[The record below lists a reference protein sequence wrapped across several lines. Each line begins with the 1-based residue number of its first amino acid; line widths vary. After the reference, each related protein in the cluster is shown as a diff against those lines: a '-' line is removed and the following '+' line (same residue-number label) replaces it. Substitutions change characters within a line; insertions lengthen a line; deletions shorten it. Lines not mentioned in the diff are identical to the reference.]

1 MQRTLSDKKPMLKR
15 IRNIH
20 FVGIGGIGMS
30 GIAEVLHNLG
40 HRVTGSDLKKTSI
53 TEHLESLDIKVTEGH
68 KPENVEGADIVVYS
82 SAVKSSNPE
91 LVRARERKIPIIR
104 RAEMLG
110 ELMRMKYGI
119 GIAGTHGKTTT
130 AWMTGRVLTQGGLDP
145 TIIVG
150 GRIRS
155 LGTNAKL
162 GNSEFLVAE
171 ADEFDRSFLQL
182 IPTVAVVT
190 NIETD
195 HLDCYKD
202 LAQIKSAFLEF
213 VNRVPF
219 YGTVILCLDEPGLQS
234 IIPEVKKPLVTY
246 GLSPDA
252 AVQASQVH
260 FQGFSS
266 SFNLCYRGEN
276 LGGIRLRVPGVHN
289 IKNALAAAAVGLEL
303 QIKFEKIKKALE
315 EFSGVHRRFEVK
327 GTVRGITIVD
337 DYAHHPTEIAASL
350 KAARDGWSNR
360 IVSVFQPHLYSRTR
374 DFHQDFGRALS
385 VSDVIV
391 VTDIYPAREAPIPE
405 VSGELVA
412 AAARK
417 RGHPAVTYIREKA
430 EIAGYLLQ
438 ITRPGDLV
446 ITFGA
451 GDIWKTAEEFLNLLK
466 RG

>member
-1 MQRTLSDKKPMLKR
+1 MLKR
-15 IRNIH
+15 TRNIH

-53 TEHLESLDIKVTEGH
+53 TDHLESLGIKITEGH
-68 KPENVEGADIVVYS
+68 SPENVEGAQIVIYS
-82 SAVKSSNPE
+82 SAVEPSNPE
-91 LVRARERKIPIIR
+91 LVRAKETNIPIIR

-162 GNSEFLVAE
+162 GNSEFLVTE

-190 NIETD
+190 NIETE

-202 LAQIKSAFLEF
+202 LAQIKAAFLEF

-246 GLSPDA
+246 GLGPDA
-252 AVQASQVH
+252 AVQASRIC
-260 FQGFSS
+260 FRGFSS
-266 SFNLCYRGEN
+266 SFSLCYRGEE
-276 LGGIRLRVPGVHN
+276 LGDIRLQVPGVHN

-303 QIKFEKIKKALE
+303 EIEFEKIKKALE
-315 EFSGVHRRFEVK
+315 EFSGVHRRFEMK
-327 GTVRGITIVD
+327 GTVREITVVD

-350 KAARDGWSNR
+350 KAARDGWSKR
-360 IVSVFQPHLYSRTR
+360 IISVFQPHLFSRTR
-374 DFHQDFGRALS
+374 DFHRDFGRVLS
-385 VSDVIV
+385 ASDVIV
-391 VTDIYPAREAPIPE
+391 VTDIYPARETPIPG

-412 AAARK
+412 TAARES
-417 RGHPAVTYIREKA
+417 GHQAVSYVPEK
-430 EIAGYLLQ
+430 EKIAKHLLQ
-438 ITRPGDLV
+438 IAQPGDLI

-451 GDIWKTAEEFLNLLK
+451 GDIWKTAEEFLRLLRK
-466 RG
+466 G

>member
-1 MQRTLSDKKPMLKR
+1 MQRILSKKTMLKR

-53 TEHLESLDIKVTEGH
+53 TDHLESLGIKITEGH
-68 KPENVEGADIVVYS
+68 SPENIEGAQIVIYS
-82 SAVKSSNPE
+82 SAVEPSNPE
-91 LVRARERKIPIIR
+91 LVRAKETNIPIIR

-162 GNSEFLVAE
+162 GNSEFLVTE

-190 NIETD
+190 NIETE
-195 HLDCYKD
+195 HLDCYK
-202 LAQIKSAFLEF
+202 
-213 VNRVPF
+213 
-219 YGTVILCLDEPGLQS
+219 
-234 IIPEVKKPLVTY
+234 PEVKKPLVTY
-246 GLSPDA
+246 GLGPDA
-252 AVQASQVH
+252 AVQASRIC
-260 FQGFSS
+260 FRGFSS
-266 SFNLCYRGEN
+266 SFSLCYRGEE
-276 LGGIRLRVPGVHN
+276 LGDIRLQVPGVHN

-303 QIKFEKIKKALE
+303 EIEFEKIKKALE
-315 EFSGVHRRFEVK
+315 EFSGVHRRFEMK
-327 GTVRGITIVD
+327 GTIREITVVD

-350 KAARDGWSNR
+350 RAARDGWSKR
-360 IVSVFQPHLYSRTR
+360 IVSVFQPHLFSRTR
-374 DFHQDFGRALS
+374 DFHRDFGRVLS
-385 VSDVIV
+385 ASDVIV
-391 VTDIYPAREAPIPE
+391 VTDIYPARETPIPG
-405 VSGELVA
+405 VSGELIA
-412 AAARK
+412 TAARES
-417 RGHPAVTYIREKA
+417 GHQAVSYVPEK
-430 EIAGYLLQ
+430 EKIAKHLLQ
-438 ITRPGDLV
+438 IAQPGDLI

-451 GDIWKTAEEFLNLLK
+451 GDIWKTAEEFLRLLRK
-466 RG
+466 G

>member
-1 MQRTLSDKKPMLKR
+1 MLRR

-40 HRVTGSDLKKTSI
+40 QRVTGSDLKKTSI
-53 TEHLESLDIKVTEGH
+53 TDHLESLGIRITEGH
-68 KPENVEGADIVVYS
+68 SPENVEEAQVVIYS
-82 SAVKSSNPE
+82 SAVEPSNPE
-91 LVRARERKIPIIR
+91 LVRAKETNIPIIR

-119 GIAGTHGKTTT
+119 GISGTHGKTTT
-130 AWMTGRVLTQGGLDP
+130 AWMTGRVLTEGGLDP

-162 GNSEFLVAE
+162 GHSEFLVTE

-190 NIETD
+190 NIETE

-202 LAQIKSAFLEF
+202 LAQIKAAFLEF

-246 GLSPDA
+246 GLGLDA
-252 AVQASQVH
+252 TVQASRIR
-260 FQGFSS
+260 FRGFSS
-266 SFNLCYRGEN
+266 SFNLCYRGEE
-276 LGGIRLRVPGVHN
+276 LGDIQLQVPGVHN

-303 QIKFEKIKKALE
+303 EIEFEKIKKALE
-315 EFSGVHRRFEVK
+315 EFSGVHRRFEIK
-327 GTVRGITIVD
+327 GTVRGITVVD

-350 KAARDGWSNR
+350 KAARDGWSKR
-360 IVSVFQPHLYSRTR
+360 IVAVFQPHLFSRTR
-374 DFHQDFGRALS
+374 DFHRDFGRVLS
-385 VSDVIV
+385 ASDLMV
-391 VTDIYPAREAPIPE
+391 VTDIYPARETPIPG

-412 AAARK
+412 IAARES
-417 RGHPAVTYIREKA
+417 GHQAVSYVPERER
-430 EIAGYLLQ
+430 IAKHLLQ
-438 ITRPGDLV
+438 IVRPGDL
-446 ITFGA
+446 IMTFGA
-451 GDIWKTAEEFLNLLK
+451 GDIWKTAEEFLKLLK
-466 RG
+466 KG

>member
-1 MQRTLSDKKPMLKR
+1 MQRILSKKTMLRR

-53 TEHLESLDIKVTEGH
+53 TDHLESLGIKITEGH
-68 KPENVEGADIVVYS
+68 SPENVEGAQIVIYS
-82 SAVKSSNPE
+82 SAVEPSNPE
-91 LVRARERKIPIIR
+91 LVRAKETNIPIIR

-162 GNSEFLVAE
+162 GNSEFLVTE

-190 NIETD
+190 NIETE

-202 LAQIKSAFLEF
+202 LAQIKAAFLEF

-246 GLSPDA
+246 GLGPDA
-252 AVQASQVH
+252 AVQASRIC
-260 FQGFSS
+260 FRGFSS
-266 SFNLCYRGEN
+266 SFSLCYRGEE
-276 LGGIRLRVPGVHN
+276 LGDIRLQVPGVHN

-303 QIKFEKIKKALE
+303 EIEFEKIKKALE
-315 EFSGVHRRFEVK
+315 EFSGVHRRFEMK
-327 GTVRGITIVD
+327 GTVREITVVD

-350 KAARDGWSNR
+350 KAARDGWSKR
-360 IVSVFQPHLYSRTR
+360 IVSVFQPHLFSRTR
-374 DFHQDFGRALS
+374 DFHRDFGRVLAA
-385 VSDVIV
+385 SDVIV
-391 VTDIYPAREAPIPE
+391 VTDIYPAREAPIPG

-412 AAARK
+412 TAAREC
-417 RGHPAVTYIREKA
+417 GHQNVTYVPEK
-430 EIAGYLLQ
+430 EKIAKHLLQ
-438 ITRPGDLV
+438 IARPGDLI

-451 GDIWKTAEEFLNLLK
+451 GDIWKTTEEFLKLLK